1 MSEQLAQLEKKGV
14 GGSATLLHFDL
25 ITPFYYS
32 QNLKMEFNNIGWKT
46 ATLQHNSNTNTYHY
60 VLYGDGVK
68 ILETATPNVP
78 VSCDVSSYQTL
89 KLTNNTNGNTLTGW
103 LELS

>member
-1 MSEQLAQLEKKGV
+1 MSEQLAQLEKKGG
-14 GGSATLLHFDL
+14 GGSAPLLHFDL
-25 ITPFYYS
+25 NTPAYYN

-46 ATLQHNSNTNTYHY
+46 ATLQSNLTSNNYHY

-68 ILETATPNVP
+68 ILETATSGVS

-89 KLTNNTNGNTLTGW
+89 NLTNNNNGNTLYGW
-103 LELS
+103 FELS